1 MLDAFIIKLIVLFFY
16 HFGLKM
22 NKLISLK
29 SSKYDTKLSPIL
41 ISACIES
48 TTNKKKFNLIL

>member
-41 ISACIES
+41 ILACIEPI
-48 TTNKKKFNLIL
+48 TIKRNLIL

>member
-1 MLDAFIIKLIVLFFY
+1 MLDAVIIKLIVLFFY

-41 ISACIES
+41 MLACIEPI
-48 TTNKKKFNLIL
+48 TIKRNLIL